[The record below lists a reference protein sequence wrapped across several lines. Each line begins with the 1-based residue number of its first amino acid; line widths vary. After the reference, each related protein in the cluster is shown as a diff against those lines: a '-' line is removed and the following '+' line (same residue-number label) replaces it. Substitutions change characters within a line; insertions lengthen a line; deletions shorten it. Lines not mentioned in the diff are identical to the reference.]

1 MGECPD
7 RILKYVL
14 GTDACC
20 PYLGVA
26 VVKNP
31 PDSAGETA
39 DSGSVPGFGRFLGDE
54 QRSFCR
60 F

>member
-31 PDSAGETA
+31 PDSAGEPA
-39 DSGSVPGFGRFLGDE
+39 DSDSVSGFGRSLGE
-54 QRSFCR
+54 E
-60 F
+60 